1 MFNRKYIL
9 KIILCIVIIFGIFIG
24 GYITGYLDTNRRW
37 TNASIAEKKVVRY
50 FFGEIDK
57 HFGSI
62 NQYDDYEI
70 IDWITYKDATCYIIN
85 DNGIKTIRY
94 YRYKYD

>member
-1 MFNRKYIL
+1 MCCYYFWNIYRG
-9 KIILCIVIIFGIFIG
+9 II
-24 GYITGYLDTNRRW
+24 TEYLSTNRRW
-37 TNASIAEKKVVRY
+37 TNAGITEKKVAHY

-70 IDWITYKDATCYIIN
+70 IGWITYKDATCLYN
-85 DNGIKTIRY
+85 K
-94 YRYKYD
+94 